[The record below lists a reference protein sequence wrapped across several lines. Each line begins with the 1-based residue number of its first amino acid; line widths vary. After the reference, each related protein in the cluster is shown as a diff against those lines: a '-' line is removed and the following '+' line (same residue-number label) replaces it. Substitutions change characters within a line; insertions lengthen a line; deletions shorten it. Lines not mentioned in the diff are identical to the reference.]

1 MVALGKI
8 THWSRSE
15 IRAMSPEVFTSYLD
29 AAAAAVEKT
38 ASGG

>member
-1 MVALGKI
+1 MVALGKVAQ
-8 THWSRSE
+8 WSRSE

-29 AAAAAVEKT
+29 AAAVEKT

>member
-8 THWSRSE
+8 THWPRSE
-15 IRAMSPEVFTSYLD
+15 IRDMSSEVFTHYLD
-29 AAAAAVEKT
+29 AAAAVEKA

>member
-8 THWSRSE
+8 SHWPRSE
-15 IRAMSPEVFTSYLD
+15 IRAMSPEAFASYLD
-29 AAAAAVEKT
+29 AAAAVEKA

>member
-15 IRAMSPEVFTSYLD
+15 IRAMSPEVFTNYLD
-29 AAAAAVEKT
+29 AAAAVEKA

>member
-8 THWSRSE
+8 THWPRSE
-15 IRAMSPEVFTSYLD
+15 IRDMSPEVFANYLD
-29 AAAAAVEKT
+29 AAAAVEKA

>member
-8 THWSRSE
+8 THWPRSE
-15 IRAMSPEVFTSYLD
+15 IRDMSPEVFTNYLD
-29 AAAAAVEKT
+29 AAEAVEKA

>member
-29 AAAAAVEKT
+29 AAAVEKT

>member
-8 THWSRSE
+8 THWPRSE
-15 IRAMSPEVFTSYLD
+15 IRAMSPEVFASYLD
-29 AAAAAVEKT
+29 AAAAVEKA

>member
-8 THWSRSE
+8 THWPRSE
-15 IRAMSPEVFTSYLD
+15 IRAMSPEVFTHYLD
-29 AAAAAVEKT
+29 AAAVEKA

>member
-8 THWSRSE
+8 THWPRSE
-15 IRAMSPEVFTSYLD
+15 IRDMSPEVFTNYPD
-29 AAAAAVEKT
+29 AAAAVEKA

>member
-15 IRAMSPEVFTSYLD
+15 IRDMSPEVFTNYLD
-29 AAAAAVEKT
+29 AAASVQKA

>member
-8 THWSRSE
+8 THWPRSE
-15 IRAMSPEVFTSYLD
+15 IRAMSPEVFTHYLD
-29 AAAAAVEKT
+29 AAAAVEKA

>member
-1 MVALGKI
+1 MVALGNVA
-8 THWSRSE
+8 HWHRSE

-29 AAAAAVEKT
+29 AAAAVEKA